1 MPFGVV
7 AVALLQIFHA
17 SGLKVGGQTLK
28 KERLFSFAYALLSL
42 MVAVSSR

>member
-28 KERLFSFAYALLSL
+28 KERLFALLSL
-42 MVAVSSR
+42 MVVVSSREV